1 MSQQTNIFSSF
12 GPASTSQPTRAIG
25 GAAARS
31 LSELPLPPTMQ
42 LKLSAAGFEVV
53 ADFDGVPPA
62 ELATDLGIEL
72 REAQKLL
79 AQVRSSLEVGSRDLV
94 TKSALQMLHEE
105 RETTYLST
113 FVKEL
118 DELLGGGVALRQLT
132 GTLAAI
138 LNAPHASHAPT
149 A

>member
-105 RETTYLST
+105 REKVHKSMAATEAAHPHFMAYIRRISEREGA
-113 FVKEL
+113 K
-118 DELLGGGVALRQLT
+118 
-132 GTLAAI
+132 AI
-138 LNAPHASHAPT
+138 LPPPRPKKS
-149 A
+149 